1 MWLGRILVW
10 MAMLTALMT
19 AWHYWRA
26 ETKQHGTRDAGR
38 RTEERDGKGM
48 GKGGMLGKAR
58 RWYLLMGITIVAAT
72 AYLWWLILTQR
83 YEVAYVHDYTNR
95 ELPTLYRIAA
105 LWGGQAGTWLIWAL
119 FTTLWGLLLRKFA
132 QPYETAALAI

>member
-26 ETKQHGTRDAGR
+26 ETQRHGTRDAGR
-38 RTEERDGKGM
+38 GTEERDGKGM
-48 GKGGMLGKAR
+48 GKGGMLSKAR

-95 ELPTLYRIAA
+95 ELPTPLPHRRFVGRASRHLVDLGVVHDA
-105 LWGGQAGTWLIWAL
+105 LGVAPAQVCP
-119 FTTLWGLLLRKFA
+119 TL
-132 QPYETAALAI
+132 